1 MYMCPV
7 LISAIQLFIQKMSEE
22 FTKFITVYNK
32 TKKIW
37 VLREFED
44 LYGRIENVYK
54 NVSGFLKRF
63 KDLYEDKDMQEYV
76 DLDSPIHLMYRKSN
90 KLLIKREYKKNK
102 ENPNEKTSSRYD
114 IS

>member
-1 MYMCPV
+1 MYMCPALV
-7 LISAIQLFIQKMSEE
+7 SAIQLFVQKMSEE

-37 VLREFED
+37 ILREFED
-44 LYGRIENVYK
+44 LYDRIKNVYK

-63 KDLYEDKDMQEYV
+63 KVLYEDKDVQEYV
-76 DLDSPIHLMYRKSN
+76 DLDSPIQLMYRKSN

>member
-1 MYMCPV
+1 
-7 LISAIQLFIQKMSEE
+7 MSEE

-44 LYGRIENVYK
+44 LYDRIKNVYK

-63 KDLYEDKDMQEYV
+63 KDLYEDKDMEEYV
-76 DLDSPIHLMYRKSN
+76 DLDSPIQLMYRKSN

>member
-1 MYMCPV
+1 MYMCPI

-44 LYGRIENVYK
+44 LYDRIKNVYK

>member
-1 MYMCPV
+1 
-7 LISAIQLFIQKMSEE
+7 MSEE

-44 LYGRIENVYK
+44 LYDRIENVYK

-63 KDLYEDKDMQEYV
+63 KDLYEDKDM
-76 DLDSPIHLMYRKSN
+76 
-90 KLLIKREYKKNK
+90 
-102 ENPNEKTSSRYD
+102 
-114 IS
+114 